1 MIVEASSIIFSP
13 EQAISDYCCF
23 FFLIKIAEIIT
34 PVPEI
39 AITTIWRIN
48 KRLFWKFGLLALL
61 WPFVFELILTA

>member
-1 MIVEASSIIFSP
+1 MHNYLDVKKYAPATIMIVEASNIIFCP

-39 AITTIWRIN
+39 AITII
-48 KRLFWKFGLLALL
+48 
-61 WPFVFELILTA
+61 